1 MSRALVQGGRGGRA
15 EQAGPV
21 PSGGRGRRGGRGD
34 RAGRR
39 PGALRRALRLP
50 SARVAL
56 GIILLIA
63 VLAVF
68 GGDLAP
74 QNPLTQNAS
83 AVLQG
88 PSGAH
93 WLGTDYLGRD
103 VLSRLMAGTGRSV
116 VGALEAVGI
125 GLVLG
130 VLPGLASLWLGRV
143 FEWVSLRIVD
153 AFMTLPYVV
162 FAVAVTGFFGNSLT
176 AAMLAVGVL
185 IAPLYFRVTR
195 AAALG
200 LTRTQYVEAAELFGA
215 SRRRILRTHLWSK
228 ILPTLAVTTA
238 QALASA
244 LLIVSSLAFLGLGVE
259 PPLPTWGE
267 LLSSDLDYLAQQPWA
282 PLFPG
287 LLIMLVAGSL
297 NALADAVRDT
307 GTEAEAEVEQPAS
320 GRSAAG
326 EATGTE
332 DVRSIESP
340 VAEVPAVE
348 ELVTEEPVT
357 GNPAAGVRI
366 AGGRPAASVRRPV
379 LRVDD
384 LHVTVNGGRT
394 EAVHG
399 VSFELGRGEIVG
411 LVGESGS
418 GKTLTC
424 RAVTGLLAPGCARSS
439 GSVELIGEGSVAL
452 ELTGLDR
459 KGWNAVRGSRI
470 GVVFQDPASYL
481 NPSIQVGRQLV
492 EALRVHTALSRA
504 RAVSRALELFASV
517 GLRDPEAV
525 FRQYPHELSGGMA
538 QRVLIA
544 IAISGDPD
552 LLIADEATSALDV
565 LVQAEVLDLLHGLV
579 RDRGLALLL
588 VTHDLA
594 VVAEVCDRV
603 LVCDRGRVVEQGAAA
618 DVVARPAHPRTRA
631 LLQAAL
637 VWQPELDTVES
648 DLVGVL

>member
-1 MSRALVQGGRGGRA
+1 MSAH
-15 EQAGPV
+15 
-21 PSGGRGRRGGRGD
+21 
-34 RAGRR
+34 R
-39 PGALRRALRLP
+39 PGTLRRALRLT
-50 SARVAL
+50 SARIAL
-56 GIILLIA
+56 GIILLIL

-68 GGDLAP
+68 GGALAP
-74 QNPLTQNAS
+74 LNPLTQNPN

-125 GLVLG
+125 GLLLG
-130 VLPGLASLWLGRV
+130 VLPGLASLWLGRTY
-143 FEWVSLRIVD
+143 EWISLRIVD

-176 AAMLAVGVL
+176 AAMTAVGVL

-195 AAALG
+195 AAAIG
-200 LTRTQYVEAAELFGA
+200 LTRTQYVEAAELFGS

-267 LLSSDLDYLAQQPWA
+267 LLSSDLDYLSQQPWA

-287 LLIMLVAGSL
+287 LLIMLVAGAL
-297 NALADAVRDT
+297 NAFADAIRDT
-307 GTEAEAEVEQPAS
+307 GAAYELSAIDAVGPAADDELS
-320 GRSAAG
+320 SVALA
-326 EATGTE
+326 
-332 DVRSIESP
+332 P
-340 VAEVPAVE
+340 VAE
-348 ELVTEEPVT
+348 
-357 GNPAAGVRI
+357 
-366 AGGRPAASVRRPV
+366 PV
-379 LRVDD
+379 LRVEG
-384 LHVTVNGGRT
+384 LRVSVNGGRT

-399 VSFELGRGEIVG
+399 VSFEVGHGEIVG

-418 GKTLTC
+418 GKSLTC
-424 RAVTGLLAPGCARSS
+424 RAVTGLLAPGCARSA
-439 GSVELIGEGSVAL
+439 GSVDLLGGAGPVDLAA
-452 ELTGLDR
+452 LDR
-459 KGWNAVRGSRI
+459 AGWNKVRGPRI
-470 GVVFQDPASYL
+470 GIVFQDPASYL
-481 NPSIQVGRQLV
+481 NPSIQVGKQLV
-492 EALRVHTALSRA
+492 EAIRAHSELSRTQA
-504 RAVSRALELFASV
+504 RTRAVELLASV
-517 GLRDPEAV
+517 GLREPETV

-565 LVQAEVLDLLHGLV
+565 LVQAEVLDLLRGLV

-594 VVAEVCDRV
+594 VVAELCDRV
-603 LVCDRGRVVEQGAAA
+603 LVCDRGRIVEQGPAAN
-618 DVVARPAHPRTRA
+618 
-631 LLQAAL
+631 
-637 VWQPELDTVES
+637 VWPELVGAES
-648 DLVGVL
+648 

>member
-1 MSRALVQGGRGGRA
+1 MSAH
-15 EQAGPV
+15 
-21 PSGGRGRRGGRGD
+21 
-34 RAGRR
+34 R
-39 PGALRRALRLP
+39 PGTLRRALRLT
-50 SARVAL
+50 SARIAL
-56 GIILLIA
+56 GIILLIL

-68 GGDLAP
+68 GGALAP
-74 QNPLTQNAS
+74 LNPLTQNPN

-125 GLVLG
+125 GLLLG
-130 VLPGLASLWLGRV
+130 VLPGLASLWLGRTY
-143 FEWVSLRIVD
+143 EWISLRIVD

-176 AAMLAVGVL
+176 AAMTAVGVL

-195 AAALG
+195 AAAIG
-200 LTRTQYVEAAELFGA
+200 LTKTQYVEAAELFGS

-267 LLSSDLDYLAQQPWA
+267 LLSSDLDYLSQQPWA

-287 LLIMLVAGSL
+287 LLIMLVAGAL
-297 NALADAVRDT
+297 NAFADAIRDT
-307 GTEAEAEVEQPAS
+307 GAAYELSAVDTVGPAADDELS
-320 GRSAAG
+320 SVALA
-326 EATGTE
+326 
-332 DVRSIESP
+332 P
-340 VAEVPAVE
+340 VAE
-348 ELVTEEPVT
+348 
-357 GNPAAGVRI
+357 
-366 AGGRPAASVRRPV
+366 PV
-379 LRVDD
+379 LRVEG
-384 LHVTVNGGRT
+384 LRVSVNGGRT

-399 VSFELGRGEIVG
+399 VSFEVGRGEIVG

-418 GKTLTC
+418 GKSLTC
-424 RAVTGLLAPGCARSS
+424 RAVTGLLAPGCARSA
-439 GSVELIGEGSVAL
+439 GSVDLLGGSGLVDLAA
-452 ELTGLDR
+452 LDR
-459 KGWNAVRGSRI
+459 AGWNKVRGPRI
-470 GVVFQDPASYL
+470 GIVFQDPASYL
-481 NPSIQVGRQLV
+481 NPSIQVGKQLV
-492 EALRVHTALSRA
+492 EAIRAHSELSRA
-504 RAVSRALELFASV
+504 QARTRAVELFASV
-517 GLRDPEAV
+517 GLREPETV

-565 LVQAEVLDLLHGLV
+565 LVQAEVLDLLRGLV
-579 RDRGLALLL
+579 QDRGLALLL

-594 VVAEVCDRV
+594 VVAELCDRV
-603 LVCDRGRVVEQGAAA
+603 LVCDRGRIVEQGPAAN
-618 DVVARPAHPRTRA
+618 
-631 LLQAAL
+631 
-637 VWQPELDTVES
+637 VWPELVGAES
-648 DLVGVL
+648 

>member
-1 MSRALVQGGRGGRA
+1 MS
-15 EQAGPV
+15 
-21 PSGGRGRRGGRGD
+21 S
-34 RAGRR
+34 RR
-39 PGALRRALRLP
+39 PGTLRRALKLT
-50 SARVAL
+50 SARIAL

-63 VLAVF
+63 VLAIF
-68 GGDLAP
+68 GGTLAP
-74 QNPLTQNAS
+74 HDPLAQSTN

-125 GLVLG
+125 GLLLG
-130 VLPGLASLWLGRV
+130 VIPGLASLWLGRV
-143 FEWVSLRIVD
+143 YEWVSLRIVD

-200 LTRTQYVEAAELFGA
+200 LTKTQYVEAAELFGS
-215 SRRRILRTHLWSK
+215 SRRRILRTHLWNK

-287 LLIMLVAGSL
+287 LLIMLVAGAL

-307 GTEAEAEVEQPAS
+307 GATQVMVDAVDDAPTEEPSEQPAVEI
-320 GRSAAG
+320 A
-326 EATGTE
+326 
-332 DVRSIESP
+332 P
-340 VAEVPAVE
+340 VAE
-348 ELVTEEPVT
+348 
-357 GNPAAGVRI
+357 
-366 AGGRPAASVRRPV
+366 PV
-379 LRVDD
+379 LHVEGLR
-384 LHVTVNGGRT
+384 VTVNGGRT

-399 VSFELGRGEIVG
+399 VSFEVGRGEIVG

-418 GKTLTC
+418 GKSLTC
-424 RAVTGLLAPGCARSS
+424 RAVTGLLAPGCERSA
-439 GSVELIGEGSVAL
+439 GTVELLDGRGEGEGSVDLAA
-452 ELTGLDR
+452 LDR
-459 KGWNAVRGSRI
+459 AGWNKVRGTRVGI
-470 GVVFQDPASYL
+470 VFQDPASYL
-481 NPSIQVGRQLV
+481 NPSLPVGKQLV
-492 EALRVHTALSRA
+492 EAIRVHTALSRA
-504 RAVSRALELFASV
+504 EAKRRAIELFASV
-517 GLRDPEAV
+517 GLREPEAV
-525 FRQYPHELSGGMA
+525 YRQHPHELSGGMA

-565 LVQAEVLDLLHGLV
+565 LVQAEVLDLLRGLV

-594 VVAEVCDRV
+594 VVAELCDRV
-603 LVCDRGRVVEQGAAA
+603 LVCDRGRIVEQGSAAN
-618 DVVARPAHPRTRA
+618 
-631 LLQAAL
+631 
-637 VWQPELDTVES
+637 VWPEL
-648 DLVGVL
+648 VGARS

>member
-1 MSRALVQGGRGGRA
+1 VSARRQGT
-15 EQAGPV
+15 
-21 PSGGRGRRGGRGD
+21 
-34 RAGRR
+34 
-39 PGALRRALRLP
+39 LRRALRLT
-50 SARVAL
+50 SARIAL
-56 GIILLIA
+56 GIILLIV
-63 VLAVF
+63 VLAIF
-68 GGDLAP
+68 GGVLAP
-74 QNPLTQNAS
+74 QNPLAQNTS

-103 VLSRLMAGTGRSV
+103 VLSRLIAGTGRSV

-125 GLVLG
+125 GLLLG
-130 VLPGLASLWLGRV
+130 VVPGLASLWLGRTY
-143 FEWVSLRIVD
+143 EWISLRIVD

-176 AAMLAVGVL
+176 AAMSAVGVL

-200 LTRTQYVEAAELFGA
+200 LNRTQYVEAAELFGS
-215 SRRRILRTHLWSK
+215 SRRRVLSTHLWNK

-287 LLIMLVAGSL
+287 LLIMLVAAAL
-297 NALADAVRDT
+297 NAFADAIRDT
-307 GTEAEAEVEQPAS
+307 GASEDLNAQDASDASDADAAEEEPGDEPSSV
-320 GRSAAG
+320 AG
-326 EATGTE
+326 IA
-332 DVRSIESP
+332 P
-340 VAEVPAVE
+340 VAE
-348 ELVTEEPVT
+348 
-357 GNPAAGVRI
+357 
-366 AGGRPAASVRRPV
+366 PV
-379 LRVDD
+379 LRVDG
-384 LHVTVNGGRT
+384 LRVTVSGGRT

-399 VSFELGRGEIVG
+399 VSFEVGRGEIVG

-424 RAVTGLLAPGCARSS
+424 RAVTGLLAPGCARSA
-439 GSVELIGEGSVAL
+439 GTVELLGEGATPPVDLAA
-452 ELTGLDR
+452 LDR
-459 KGWNAVRGSRI
+459 ADWNKVRGTRI

-492 EALRVHTALSRA
+492 EAIRA
-504 RAVSRALELFASV
+504 HSGLNRSEARRRAIELFASV
-517 GLRDPEAV
+517 GLREPETV
-525 FRQYPHELSGGMA
+525 YRQYPHELSGGMA

-565 LVQAEVLDLLHGLV
+565 LVQAEVLDLLRGLV

-594 VVAEVCDRV
+594 VVAELCDRV
-603 LVCDRGRVVEQGAAA
+603 LVCDRGRIVEQGLAAQ
-618 DVVARPAHPRTRA
+618 VVSAPAQPQTRRLLDAAR
-631 LLQAAL
+631 
-637 VWQPELDTVES
+637 VWQPGFDDVQTE
-648 DLVGVL
+648 LVGADI

>member
-1 MSRALVQGGRGGRA
+1 MSAQ
-15 EQAGPV
+15 
-21 PSGGRGRRGGRGD
+21 
-34 RAGRR
+34 R
-39 PGALRRALRLP
+39 PGTLRRALRLT
-50 SARVAL
+50 SARIAL

-68 GGDLAP
+68 GGTLAP
-74 QNPLTQNAS
+74 HNPLTQSTN

-125 GLVLG
+125 GLLLG

-143 FEWVSLRIVD
+143 YEWVSLRIVD

-200 LTRTQYVEAAELFGA
+200 LTKTQYVEAAELFGS
-215 SRRRILRTHLWSK
+215 SRRAILRRHLWSK
-228 ILPTLAVTTA
+228 ILPTLSVTTA

-287 LLIMLVAGSL
+287 LLIMLVAGAL

-307 GTEAEAEVEQPAS
+307 GATQVTAGTAEEAAAEEPSEQPAL
-320 GRSAAG
+320 GLA
-326 EATGTE
+326 
-332 DVRSIESP
+332 P
-340 VAEVPAVE
+340 VAE
-348 ELVTEEPVT
+348 
-357 GNPAAGVRI
+357 
-366 AGGRPAASVRRPV
+366 PV
-379 LRVDD
+379 LRVEG
-384 LHVTVNGGRT
+384 LRVTVNGGRT

-399 VSFELGRGEIVG
+399 VSFEVGRGEIVG

-418 GKTLTC
+418 GKSLTC
-424 RAVTGLLAPGCARSS
+424 RAVTGLLAPGCERSA
-439 GSVELIGEGSVAL
+439 GTVELLGGENGGDSVDLAA
-452 ELTGLDR
+452 LDR
-459 KGWNAVRGSRI
+459 SGWNKVRGTRVGI
-470 GVVFQDPASYL
+470 VFQDPASYL
-481 NPSIQVGRQLV
+481 NPSLPVGKQLV
-492 EALRVHTALSRA
+492 EAIRVHTS
-504 RAVSRALELFASV
+504 VSRAEARQRAIELFASV
-517 GLRDPEAV
+517 GLREPESV
-525 FRQYPHELSGGMA
+525 YRQYPHELSGGMA

-565 LVQAEVLDLLHGLV
+565 LVQAEVLDLLRGLV

-594 VVAEVCDRV
+594 VVAELCDRV
-603 LVCDRGRVVEQGAAA
+603 LVCDRGRIIEQGSAAN
-618 DVVARPAHPRTRA
+618 
-631 LLQAAL
+631 
-637 VWQPELDTVES
+637 VWPEL
-648 DLVGVL
+648 VGARS

>member
-1 MSRALVQGGRGGRA
+1 MSRALARG
-15 EQAGPV
+15 
-21 PSGGRGRRGGRGD
+21 
-34 RAGRR
+34 GRR
-39 PGALRRALRLP
+39 PGALRRASRLP

-56 GIILLIA
+56 GLILLIA

-83 AVLQG
+83 VVLQG

-125 GLVLG
+125 GLLLG

-307 GTEAEAEVEQPAS
+307 GTEAEQPPS
-320 GRSAAG
+320 TQSAADDTTKD
-326 EATGTE
+326 TGTGTDTDIRIVE
-332 DVRSIESP
+332 ARIVESRTAADRVGANRISADRP
-340 VAEVPAVE
+340 SAPA
-348 ELVTEEPVT
+348 
-357 GNPAAGVRI
+357 RQ
-366 AGGRPAASVRRPV
+366 PV
-379 LRVDD
+379 LRVED

-399 VSFELGRGEIVG
+399 VSFEIGRGEIVG

-439 GSVELIGEGSVAL
+439 GGVELIGEDATAL

-481 NPSIQVGRQLV
+481 NPSIPVGRQLV
-492 EALRVHTALSRA
+492 EALRVHTALSRTQA
-504 RAVSRALELFASV
+504 AARALELFASV

-525 FRQYPHELSGGMA
+525 YRQYPHELSGGMA

-565 LVQAEVLDLLHGLV
+565 LVQAEVLDLLRGLV

-603 LVCDRGRVVEQGAAA
+603 LVCDHGRVVEQGAAA
-618 DVVARPAHPRTRA
+618 EVVARPAHPKTRE

-637 VWQPELDTVES
+637 VWQPDLDTVES
-648 DLVGVL
+648 DLVGVLS